1 MDNLAP
7 QTLYTF
13 PQLTNPDAF
22 DVIIIGGGP
31 AGMSAALILG
41 RCRRKVLVVD
51 SGKPRNERSRGMH
64 GYLTRDGVSPAE
76 LKAIAREEIK
86 AYDTVTL
93 MDGRAVDGFATED
106 DRFIIVMADGSR
118 FLSRKVLLATGVV
131 DEVPEIPGLDAL
143 YGTSVH
149 HCPICDGYEW
159 KDKRIAVY
167 GKNCIGFGLVQEMTA
182 WSRDLIL
189 LTDGPCDFDEGQ
201 IAYLESMRINVK
213 QEGVT
218 ALEGENGLL
227 HAVVLDDGTRF
238 ERDAL
243 FFSTGQVLH
252 TPDLPEKLGCRKTE
266 QDCVWVGADEMT
278 CIDGVYC
285 CGDASRNAQMVIV
298 AAAEGA
304 VAACAI
310 NKSLTLEYKSAKQG
324 LHEVNRNGA
333 LE

>member
-51 SGKPRNERSRGMH
+51 SGKPRNRMSHAMH
-64 GYLTRDGVSPAE
+64 GYLTRDGMPPGD
-76 LKAIAREEIK
+76 LKALARKELES
-86 AYDTVTL
+86 YDTVVT
-93 MDGRAVDGFATED
+93 MDGLVVDAIKTD
-106 DRFIIVMADGSR
+106 DGRFILILEDGSR
-118 FLSRKVLLATGVV
+118 FLSRKVLMATGVV
-131 DEVPEIPGLDAL
+131 DDVPDIPGLAEL

-159 KDKRIAVY
+159 RDKRIAVY
-167 GKNCIGFGLVQEMTA
+167 GKNCDGFGLVQEMTA
-182 WSRDLIL
+182 WSRDLVL
-189 LTDGPCDFDEGQ
+189 LTDGNCELDESQ
-201 IAYLESMRINVK
+201 FEYLESMRINVV
-213 QEGVT
+213 QEHVKL
-218 ALEGENGLL
+218 LEGEAGKLMAIILDNGN
-227 HAVVLDDGTRF
+227 RI

-243 FFSTGQVLH
+243 FFSTGQNLH
-252 TPDLPEKLGCRKTE
+252 SPDLPGKFGCEQTE
-266 QDCVWVGADEMT
+266 QGCIWVGDHEMT
-278 CIDGVYC
+278 CVEGIYC
-285 CGDASRNAQMVIV
+285 CGDASRNAQLVIV

-310 NKSLTLEYKSAKQG
+310 NKSLTMEYKAAKQE
-324 LHEVNRNGA
+324 LNEVARNGR
-333 LE
+333 